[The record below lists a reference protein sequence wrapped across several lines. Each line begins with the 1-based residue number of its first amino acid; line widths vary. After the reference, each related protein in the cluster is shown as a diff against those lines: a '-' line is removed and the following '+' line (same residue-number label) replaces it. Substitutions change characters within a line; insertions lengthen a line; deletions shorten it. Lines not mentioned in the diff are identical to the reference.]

1 LRSLYIEKPEKMS
14 GPVKKGAR
22 YMKKKLIIII
32 FGTAFF
38 TYLLMGNYIN
48 SSAFLFGVSLC
59 VLIAIILVD
68 FEKLKEIDLKS
79 LRLVLNDI
87 KEESQ
92 ELQELALRV
101 CELIAMNS
109 EFQNRWGTEEWE
121 KMRKEIESLGL
132 KKILLLIKDD
142 KAEGKIFR
150 YKKLFEKID
159 AIEKFEKN
167 GDKNHM
173 ITEELKKHLDLL
185 KGEVRTEL
193 H

>member
-1 LRSLYIEKPEKMS
+1 MREKI
-14 GPVKKGAR
+14 
-22 YMKKKLIIII
+22 IIII
-32 FGTAFF
+32 FGAAFF
-38 TYLLMGNYIN
+38 TCLLIANYIN
-48 SSAFLFGVSLC
+48 GSAFLFGLALC
-59 VLIAIILVD
+59 VLVAIILVD

-87 KEESQ
+87 EEESQ

-121 KMRKEIESLGL
+121 KMRKEIESLEL

-159 AIEKFEKN
+159 AIDKFEEK
-167 GDKNHM
+167 GDKNQM
-173 ITEELKKHLDLL
+173 ITDELKKHLDIL
-185 KGEVRTEL
+185 KREVGTY
-193 H
+193 